1 MSSLAT
7 WPQFSPPLVGKTHH
21 HVKNSKDFAVE
32 VKKIKVETGEDVRSY
47 AVSAAKMI
55 PSSLWE
61 HPCPRRRR
69 QTVGGVL
76 EMHFFQ
82 FDDE

>member
-1 MSSLAT
+1 MSAFVTL
-7 WPQFSPPLVGKTHH
+7 PQFRGGQTHY
-21 HVKNSKDFAVE
+21 HVKNSKDFAE
-32 VKKIKVETGEDVRSY
+32 DVKNIKVEPDDEVRSY
-47 AVSAAKMI
+47 AVSAAWMI

-76 EMHFFQ
+76 EMHLFQ
-82 FDDE
+82 FDGE